1 MKKHAIEKKIFEEQP
16 IPIFNTKALGS
27 DNEKFLEV
35 IKEIIKK
42 KKEKIHI
49 WQNYSTYDEKRDE
62 KLLDRFTNGDDVMF
76 REAAKHPD
84 DTFIAVFMDWEKA
97 TPIYQYRMF
106 SILRDMADGS
116 SELPKN
122 IRPVILTERFDQN
135 AYGILRRFALID
147 TL

>member
-16 IPIFNTKALGS
+16 IPIFNTKALGY
-27 DNEKFLEV
+27 DNEQILAAIQEMV
-35 IKEIIKK
+35 R
-42 KKEKIHI
+42 KKEKVHI
-49 WQNYSTYDEKRDE
+49 WQNYSTYDEKLDE
-62 KLLDRFTNGDDVMF
+62 KLLNRFANGDDAMF
-76 REAAKHPD
+76 KEAEKHPD
-84 DTFIAVFMDWEKA
+84 DTFIAVFMDWERA